1 MPDQWNFNRLGPE
14 VACIDCDIRGPVG
27 DWPTEKREE
36 HYLAHIEAA
45 KNPKPAPAAKP
56 AAKPA
61 TKKPAAKRP
70 AAKKPPAK

>member
-1 MPDQWNFNRLGPE
+1 M
-14 VACIDCDIRGPVG
+14 ACIDCDIRGPVA

-45 KNPKPAPAAKP
+45 KNPKPAPVAKP
-56 AAKPA
+56 AAAKPA